1 LTYAQAAELTWPQ
14 LMHALGVEANVD
26 AGAEAVRQLA
36 VRQDAIFDEIL
47 IRRGCLP
54 VDLLRLPVGDLMVEV
69 AAEFNGQM
77 PTRESLLD
85 GLRRY
90 VSKSAD
96 H

>member
-1 LTYAQAAELTWPQ
+1 LTYAQAAKLTWPQ

-26 AGAEAVRQLA
+26 AGAEAARQLA
-36 VRQDAIFDEIL
+36 DRQDAIFDEIL
-47 IRRGCLP
+47 IRRECLR
-54 VDLLRLPVGDLMVEV
+54 VDLLRMPTGDLMVEV
-69 AAEFNGQM
+69 ATESNGQM